1 MKYKDGF
8 QDRYDGAP
16 GKDAAIANVRQRRF
30 ESEHMRK
37 NEFVKKQERETDKY
51 AGRKPEMK
59 ADMFEFNA
67 NMQNTGAWAQQ
78 FGKKLTTGL
87 DKVAFP
93 VDGEGDDS

>member
-1 MKYKDGF
+1 MK
-8 QDRYDGAP
+8 DRYDGAP
-16 GKDAAIANVRQRRF
+16 GKEAAISNTRQRRY
-30 ESEHMRK
+30 ESEHSAK
-37 NEFVKKQERETDKY
+37 NAFVKREQMNKDKY

-67 NMQNTGAWAQQ
+67 NMQNNGAWAQE
-78 FGKKLTTGL
+78 FGRKLTAGL

>member
-1 MKYKDGF
+1 MK
-8 QDRYDGAP
+8 DRYDGNP
-16 GKDAAIANVRQRRF
+16 GKEAAIANTRQSRL
-30 ESEHMRK
+30 ESEHSRK
-37 NEFVKKQERETDKY
+37 NSFVKSEQAGKDRY

-67 NMQNTGAWAQQ
+67 NMQNNGSWAQE
-78 FGKKLTTGL
+78 FGKKLTAGL